1 MKKILI
7 VVDTS
12 RATGRKFLSGVEKYL
27 STLTDW
33 EVFVQ
38 PPDYLKESASDYD
51 FDFKYLKPD
60 GLLIRDAF
68 KIPELLETDT
78 TKVVSD
84 TLHELIP
91 GTSTIMTNSQN
102 IGQMAADYFTGL
114 GFYNFAYC
122 GFSEFEWS
130 QKRLQAF
137 KKALEDT
144 EVNSFYNYL
153 SDSPE
158 NNVHQ
163 SERLNIA
170 EWLKKLPR
178 PICIFACNDDRAVS
192 VLEAC
197 KIAEINVPEEIAVLG
212 VDNDELIC
220 NLSSPPLSSI
230 ELDFET
236 AGYAA
241 AQHLNNLIEK
251 TGDYKIIKVS
261 PLDIIERRSTDIL
274 AIDDEEVV
282 SAIVFIR
289 KNFDKPIQTID
300 VVEATCLSKRDLE
313 KRFKATL
320 KRTIK
325 SEIERLR
332 INLIKNKL
340 LNSSKSIHQIA
351 LELKFT
357 DPEHFSRY
365 FRNATGESPK
375 QFRMEK

>member
-33 EVFVQ
+33 EVYVQ
-38 PPDYLKESASDYD
+38 PPDYLQESASGYD

-68 KIPELLETDT
+68 KVPELLETET
-78 TKVVSD
+78 AKVVSD
-84 TLHELIP
+84 TLHELIA
-91 GTSTIMTNSQN
+91 GTSTIMTNSKN

-137 KKALEDT
+137 RRSLEHT
-144 EVNSFYNYL
+144 KINSFYNYL

-158 NNVHQ
+158 NNIHQ

-178 PICIFACNDDRAVS
+178 PICVFACNDDRAVS

-230 ELDFET
+230 ELDFER
-236 AGYAA
+236 AGYSA
-241 AQHLNNLIEK
+241 AQHLNSLIEN
-251 TGDYKIIKVS
+251 TGGYKIIKVS

-300 VVEATCLSKRDLE
+300 VVEATCLSKRELE

-332 INLIKNKL
+332 INLVKNKL

-351 LELKFT
+351 QELKFT

-365 FRNATGESPK
+365 FRNATGQSPK
-375 QFRMEK
+375 QYRME